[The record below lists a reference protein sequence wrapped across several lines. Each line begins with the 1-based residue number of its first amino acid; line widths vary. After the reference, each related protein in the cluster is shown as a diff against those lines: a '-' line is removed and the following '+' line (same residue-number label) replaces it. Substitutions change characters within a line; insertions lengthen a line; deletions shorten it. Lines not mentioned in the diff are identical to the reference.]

1 MEKRDRNTMEK
12 ILIEG
17 EDQGL
22 PKGPSTLGF
31 FQFESDGQIRT
42 KNADNVFVLVVH
54 YDFENTP
61 EYRMWDKADVEN
73 LKKTFG
79 DNRNCNFRSLYRPT
93 RKILLDLLGS
103 QEKLLRYFNS
113 KVIPSV
119 FVLFILSHG
128 HRNGSIDTD
137 YLGSVFDGNKYI
149 SFTTKEVFDS
159 LEILDKFKECLKIVN
174 FGPCRGEL
182 DDAKFDPNKEKYS
195 YNNRNSCRITSF
207 PDMPNT
213 VIVYSTVET
222 TTATTSVDGSW
233 FVKIVCDV
241 LNQMS
246 EDKPLL
252 LFLTSVQYAMHK
264 VSLEGIDPETKLP
277 VGQTAEVKM
286 FPLDRSFSF
295 SRSLTAE
302 KSISRTDSRMEKA
315 ATITSTSEYFSWKS
329 DEGKNIR
336 GRRAF
341 IFYEQLTKKVEETE
355 KALRQNLDFDTR
367 TWKLNDANLISYS
380 EQVCEMEHDVG
391 CVLTFIFG
399 QVSEKKETKEVCVLV
414 GGRDIPITSIVHE
427 FVGPKNKRLIGKP
440 KIFFIIDQ
448 KPLKCDSHSSAK
460 YPLKVA
466 STNHSGWLIMI
477 LKDKDLLEKLI
488 EIFKGDELKKGR
500 SLQELLVPLLT
511 TGTKKELTLL
521 NSTLQY
527 LLDFPNWPRIFVKP
541 DFKLTVRGNKK
552 KICFKDLIKEAKM
565 LRENQVWLLSSVAG
579 AGKSTVLKE
588 IAFQVGKSDQNAKIL
603 NISLNKNFKTLTKR
617 RVDAVE
623 FLAKTTGNSSEDIN
637 NWIAQKKVVVFL
649 DGFDEI
655 CPHSRDKALG
665 IVRALKEK
673 RVPLCVAT
681 RPHEAKVIE
690 ETIKNATLV
699 EIEPFDEAKQIE
711 FLRLETNNNDE
722 EIKRVLHAVQQ
733 IGLSNSIYIPLQ
745 YRHGNMNT
753 ILVNPLHL
761 SLVAQCSGEGNLF
774 QIYDKVVRK
783 KVQKGLERK
792 YGCKQVEDES
802 IDKELIPLPLIAFRY
817 MNNEPLVGDG
827 VTREDLAKMNDYG
840 VAIVEQETVTFLHQT
855 FAEFLAAQHFLKNV
869 GESSNFDFKFI
880 GSWGMAE
887 VSKFLDLFY
896 STLENEE
903 EIKIYTQIK
912 VPEEISNK
920 SALFL
925 YHVCEKNLKHIF
937 KVLKPHI
944 TFCDVQMENYFN
956 YLRFDIQVLGCK
968 KHRSSICVNY
978 AIKLLVKAIRSE
990 EIFTELLEMNAI
1002 DSRTLE
1008 EYIDW
1013 VLIEIACYNATS
1025 VFNQLKETFP
1035 NFVEL
1040 LRKSSS
1046 NAGAGCTAVANDNY
1060 EILELFLENGFGKDT
1075 LERSMYGDTLYSA
1088 CREGKLKYVKIL
1100 LKHGA
1105 KQYFDGRKIWDPLN
1119 VAVKHGQLDIV
1130 KLFVEEEI
1138 SGLARDKVTL
1148 EANIFQ
1154 TVKEYNG
1161 DFNAFHYAVYYG
1173 KKEIAEYLLSKSP
1186 HLKHIRTGEGKSPL
1200 QLAVDRRF
1208 GEFVLWLAREIG
1220 DDLSS
1225 FIPRGETQSW
1235 TEHDHF
1241 IYDHFLLLRGD
1252 LTEKDERGKSPLH
1265 CAAQHRHL
1273 QLVRE
1278 FIAKDADVA
1287 AKDARGWNALHFACT
1302 FIDFINWHNNSE
1314 VVKLLHL
1321 TNPQLVKETTNEGET
1336 ALHILVNN
1344 NFKRLSSNSYT
1355 WSGRKPFRF
1364 LVYEAGVDLEA
1375 RDSKGRTAED
1385 VANDKDRGYWG
1396 NLNREVPKRSHFVRI
1411 SPLRRAASTRL
1422 ARMKENYTFQGTLE
1436 AESVQFC

>member
-1 MEKRDRNTMEK
+1 
-12 ILIEG
+12 
-17 EDQGL
+17 
-22 PKGPSTLGF
+22 
-31 FQFESDGQIRT
+31 
-42 KNADNVFVLVVH
+42 
-54 YDFENTP
+54 
-61 EYRMWDKADVEN
+61 
-73 LKKTFG
+73 
-79 DNRNCNFRSLYRPT
+79 
-93 RKILLDLLGS
+93 
-103 QEKLLRYFNS
+103 
-113 KVIPSV
+113 
-119 FVLFILSHG
+119 
-128 HRNGSIDTD
+128 
-137 YLGSVFDGNKYI
+137 
-149 SFTTKEVFDS
+149 
-159 LEILDKFKECLKIVN
+159 
-174 FGPCRGEL
+174 
-182 DDAKFDPNKEKYS
+182 
-195 YNNRNSCRITSF
+195 
-207 PDMPNT
+207 MPNT

-222 TTATTSVDGSW
+222 TMANTSERGSS
-233 FVKIVCDV
+233 FVNSMCDV
-241 LNQMS
+241 LSQIS

-252 LFLTSVQYAMHK
+252 LALTSVQHKMHK
-264 VSLEGIDPETKLP
+264 ASLAMMDLVTNLP
-277 VGQTAEVKM
+277 LGQTPEVKM
-286 FPLDRSFSF
+286 FSSDTSFSF
-295 SRSLTAE
+295 SRSMLTAAT
-302 KSISRTDSRMEKA
+302 SVSRTDSRMEKA
-315 ATITSTSEYFSWKS
+315 ATITSTSEFFSWKS
-329 DEGKNIR
+329 DEGQNIR

-341 IFYEQLTKKVEETE
+341 IFYEQQTREVEETE

-367 TWKLNDANLISYS
+367 LWKWKKESLDVYFN
-380 EQVCEMEHDVG
+380 QVREMEHDVG
-391 CVLTFIFG
+391 CVLTCIFG
-399 QVSEKKETKEVCVLV
+399 QVSEKERTKEVCLIVD
-414 GGRDIPITSIVHE
+414 GKEKPIADILHGFI
-427 FVGPKNKRLIGKP
+427 GPKNDKLIGKP
-440 KIFFIIDQ
+440 KIFFIVDQ
-448 KPLKCDSHSSAK
+448 KAMECDSHNSSK
-460 YPLKVA
+460 SKFEVS
-466 STNHSGWLIMI
+466 STKHSGWLVMI
-477 LKDKDLLEKLI
+477 LKDKDLLEQLI
-488 EIFKGDELKKGR
+488 GIFKGDELKKGR
-500 SLQELLVPLLT
+500 SLQELLVPLLS

-527 LLDFPNWPRIFVKP
+527 LLDFPDWPRTFVKP
-541 DFKLTVRGNKK
+541 DFKLGGNRK
-552 KICFKDLIKEAKM
+552 KICFEDLIGEAKM

-690 ETIKNATLV
+690 KTVGNATLV

-711 FLRLETNNNDE
+711 FLRLETNNNKE

-733 IGLSNSIYIPLQ
+733 IGLSS
-745 YRHGNMNT
+745 RRDEDT

-783 KVQKGLERK
+783 KVQLCLERENDGNK
-792 YGCKQVEDES
+792 VAQRK
-802 IDKELIPLPLIAFRY
+802 IDIALNLLRLIAFRF
-817 MNNEPLVGDG
+817 MKNEELVGPE
-827 VTREDLAKMNDYG
+827 VTKKDLAKMNNYG
-840 VAIVEQETVTFLHQT
+840 VAIVEEETVTFLHQT

-869 GESSNFDFKFI
+869 EESGNFDFEFI
-880 GSWGMAE
+880 GKRNMEE
-887 VSKFLDLFY
+887 VSKFVDLFY

-903 EIKIYTQIK
+903 EIEIFTQIK
-912 VPEEISNK
+912 VPEEISNE

-925 YHVCEKNLKHIF
+925 DHVCEKNLKHIF

-944 TFCDVQMENYFN
+944 TFCDEQMEKYSF
-956 YLRFDIQVLGCK
+956 YRDDRELGCT

-978 AIKLLVKAIRSE
+978 AIKLLGIAIRSE

-1008 EYIDW
+1008 NNMYD
-1013 VLIEIACYNATS
+1013 VLIEIACYNAIS

-1046 NAGAGCTAVANDNY
+1046 NAGAGCTAVANGND
-1060 EILELFLENGFGKDT
+1060 EILELLLENGFGKDFLEHFIYGRT
-1075 LERSMYGDTLYSA
+1075 LNRA
-1088 CREGKLKYVKIL
+1088 CREGKLKCVKIL

-1105 KQYFDGRKIWDPLN
+1105 KQAIYYDKSIWDPLN
-1119 VAVKHGQLDIV
+1119 VAVKYGHLDIV

-1161 DFNAFHYAVYYG
+1161 DFNAFHYAVYYRE
-1173 KKEIAEYLLSKSP
+1173 KEIAEYLLSKSP
-1186 HLKHIRTGEGKSPL
+1186 DLKHIKTGEGKSPL
-1200 QLAVDRRF
+1200 QLAADRRF
-1208 GEFVLWLAREIG
+1208 GEFVFWLAREIG

-1252 LTEKDERGKSPLH
+1252 LTKTDERGKTLLH
-1265 CAAQHRHL
+1265 LAAQHGNL

-1278 FIAKDADVA
+1278 IIAKGADVA
-1287 AKDARGWNALHFACT
+1287 AKDARGWNALHYACT
-1302 FIDFINWHNNSE
+1302 FTDFINWHDNSE
-1314 VVKLLHL
+1314 VVKLLHF
-1321 TNPQLVKETTNEGET
+1321 TNPQLVKETTNKGET

-1344 NFKRLSSNSYT
+1344 NFERLSFNST
-1355 WSGRKPFRF
+1355 RWSGRKPFRF

-1385 VANDKDRGYWG
+1385 VADDKECAVYWEHLSEEDISG
-1396 NLNREVPKRSHFVRI
+1396 RSRRFRI
-1411 SPLRRAASTRL
+1411 GETWEFSIY
-1422 ARMKENYTFQGTLE
+1422 K
-1436 AESVQFC
+1436 

>member
-1 MEKRDRNTMEK
+1 MRPTKERGLLQIQMGKRDRDTMEE

-22 PKGPSTLGF
+22 PKGPSNLGF
-31 FQFESDGQIRT
+31 FQFESDRQIRT
-42 KNADNVFVLVVH
+42 EKAKNVFFLVVH
-54 YDFENTP
+54 YDFKNIKE
-61 EYRMWDKADVEN
+61 EERKWDEGDVKN
-73 LKKTFG
+73 LKTTFG
-79 DNRNCNFRSLYRPT
+79 DNRNCNFRSLHRP
-93 RKILLDLLGS
+93 KKEIFLHLLGN
-103 QEKLLRYFNS
+103 QEKLLRFFSS
-113 KVIPSV
+113 KDIPSI
-119 FVLFILSHG
+119 FVLFFLSHG
-128 HRNGSIDTD
+128 NENGVIYTD
-137 YLGSVFDGNKYI
+137 YWSETLNDFI
-149 SFTTKEVFDS
+149 SFTTKEVFES
-159 LEILDKFKECLKIVN
+159 LEKLDGFKKCLKIVN

-195 YNNRNSCRITSF
+195 YENRNSCRITSS

-222 TTATTSVDGSW
+222 TTATTRKDGSW
-233 FVKIVCDV
+233 FVIKVCEV

-252 LFLTSVQYAMHK
+252 LALTSVQHKMHK
-264 VSLEGIDPETKLP
+264 MSLKELDPETKLP
-277 VGQTAEVKM
+277 VGQTPEVKM
-286 FPLDRSFSF
+286 FSLETSFYF
-295 SRSLTAE
+295 SRS
-302 KSISRTDSRMEKA
+302 KSVSRTDSRMEKA
-315 ATITSTSEYFSWKS
+315 ATITSSEYFSWKS

-336 GRRAF
+336 GRHAF
-341 IFYEQLTKKVEETE
+341 IFCEQQTREVEETE
-355 KALRQNLDFDTR
+355 KALRKNLDFETR

-488 EIFKGDELKKGR
+488 GIFKGDELKKRR

-511 TGTKKELTLL
+511 TGTNKELTLL

-527 LLDFPNWPRIFVKP
+527 LLDFPDWPRTFVKP
-541 DFKLTVRGNKK
+541 DFKLGGNRK
-552 KICFKDLIKEAKM
+552 KICFEDLIGEAKN
-565 LRENQVWLLSSVAG
+565 LRENQVWLLSLVAG

-588 IAFQVGKSDQNAKIL
+588 IAFQIGKSDQDARVL
-603 NISLNKNFKTLTKR
+603 NISLNKNFKTLTKP

-623 FLAKTTGNSSEDIN
+623 FLAKTTGNSTEDIK
-637 NWIAQKKVVVFL
+637 NWIAQKKVVTFL

-690 ETIKNATLV
+690 EAVGNAKLV

-722 EIKRVLHAVQQ
+722 EIKRVLLAVKQ
-733 IGLSNSIYIPLQ
+733 IGHSNSR
-745 YRHGNMNT
+745 YRLGNLDT

-783 KVQKGLERK
+783 KVQLCLERK
-792 YGCKQVEDES
+792 YGCKQVEDDS
-802 IDKELIPLPLIAFRY
+802 IDKELIPLLLIAFRY
-817 MNNEPLVGDG
+817 INDDPLVGDG

-840 VAIVEQETVTFLHQT
+840 VATVEQETVTFLHQT

-869 GESSNFDFKFI
+869 EESGIFDIEFI
-880 GSWGMAE
+880 GKWKMEE
-887 VSKFLDLFY
+887 VSKFVDLFY

-903 EIKIYTQIK
+903 EIEIYTQIK
-912 VPEEISNK
+912 VPEEISNE

-925 YHVCEKNLKHIF
+925 NLVCEKNLKHIF

-944 TFCDVQMENYFN
+944 TFCDEQMEK
-956 YLRFDIQVLGCK
+956 YLNLTFYNKELDGCR

-978 AIKLLVKAIRSE
+978 AIKLLINSIRSE

-1002 DSRTLE
+1002 DSRILE
-1008 EYIDW
+1008 NNMDD
-1013 VLIEIACYNATS
+1013 VLKEIARYNAIS

-1040 LRKSSS
+1040 LRKSSIS
-1046 NAGAGCTAVANDNY
+1046 DVAGCIAVANDND
-1060 EILELFLENGFGKDT
+1060 EIIELMLENGFGKDFLEHFMYGRT
-1075 LERSMYGDTLYSA
+1075 LERA
-1088 CREGKLKYVKIL
+1088 CREGRLKYVKIL

-1105 KQYFDGRKIWDPLN
+1105 KQAFDGHKIWDPLN
-1119 VAVKHGQLDIV
+1119 VAVKWGQLDIV

-1161 DFNAFHYAVYYG
+1161 DFNAFHCAVYYR

-1186 HLKHIRTGEGKSPL
+1186 DLKHITTREGKSPL

-1208 GEFVLWLAREIG
+1208 GEFVLWLAREVG

-1225 FIPRGETQSW
+1225 LIPKGKRQDW
-1235 TEHDHF
+1235 TKHDHF

-1252 LTEKDERGKSPLH
+1252 LTKKKERGKTLLH
-1265 CAAQHRHL
+1265 CAAQHGHL

-1278 FIAKDADVA
+1278 FIAKGADVA

-1302 FIDFINWHNNSE
+1302 FTDFINWHDNSE
-1314 VVKLLHL
+1314 VVRLLHL
-1321 TNPQLVKETTNEGET
+1321 TNPQLAKETTNEGET

-1344 NFKRLSSNSYT
+1344 NFERLSSNT
-1355 WSGRKPFRF
+1355 CRMSGTKPFRF

-1385 VANDKDRGYWG
+1385 VANDKDRRYWG
-1396 NLNREVPKRSHFVRI
+1396 YLSE
-1411 SPLRRAASTRL
+1411 
-1422 ARMKENYTFQGTLE
+1422 EDE
-1436 AESVQFC
+1436 D

>member
-1 MEKRDRNTMEK
+1 MDEMEK
-12 ILIEG
+12 ILRQG
-17 EDQGL
+17 EAQGR
-22 PKGPSTLGF
+22 PRGPADLGF
-31 FQFESDGQIRT
+31 FQFESGKQ
-42 KNADNVFVLVVH
+42 NADNVFVLLIH
-54 YDFENTP
+54 YRNFEKWNKFRNCDAP
-61 EYRMWDKADVEN
+61 DVEN
-73 LKKTFG
+73 LKTTFG
-79 DNRNCNFRSLYRPT
+79 KNRNCYFRNLYRPE
-93 RKILLDLLGS
+93 KEILLDLLGS
-103 QEKLLRYFNS
+103 QEKLLRYFSS
-113 KVIPSV
+113 KDIPSV
-119 FVLFILSHG
+119 FVLFFLSHG
-128 HRNGSIDTD
+128 NENGVIYTD
-137 YLGSVFDGNKYI
+137 HWSEQQKDFI
-149 SFTTKEVFDS
+149 SFTTEDVFNS
-159 LEILDKFKECLKIVN
+159 LKKLDGFEKCLKLVN
-174 FGPCRGEL
+174 FGPCRGNL
-182 DDAKFDPNKEKYS
+182 DDAKFDRKEDYKS
-195 YNNRNSCRITSF
+195 YNNQNSCRITYSA
-207 PDMPNT
+207 PDLPNT

-222 TTATTSVDGSW
+222 TMANTSERGSW
-233 FVKIVCDV
+233 FVNSMCDV
-241 LNQMS
+241 LSQIN

-252 LFLTSVQYAMHK
+252 LFLTSVQHK
-264 VSLEGIDPETKLP
+264 VHKASIAGPDFATNLHL
-277 VGQTAEVKM
+277 GQTPEVKM
-286 FPLDRSFSF
+286 FPLDTSFFF
-295 SRSLTAE
+295 SRALNAAKPVSRNDSL
-302 KSISRTDSRMEKA
+302 MEKA
-315 ATITSTSEYFSWKS
+315 ATITSTSESFPWKS
-329 DEGKNIR
+329 REGKNIR

-341 IFYEQLTKKVEETE
+341 IFYERQTLEVQDME

-367 TWKLNDANLISYS
+367 LWKLNDDSLKLYIT
-380 EQVCEMEHDVG
+380 QVSKMEHDVG
-391 CVLTFIFG
+391 CVVTCIFG
-399 QVSEKKETKEVCVLV
+399 QVSVNKETKEVCVLV
-414 GGRDIPITSIVHE
+414 NGREIPITDILHG
-427 FVGPKNKRLIGKP
+427 FIGPKNDRLIGKP

-448 KPLKCDSHSSAK
+448 KAMESDNLKSSK
-460 YPLKVA
+460 SKFEVF
-466 STNHSGWLIMI
+466 STNHSGWLVMI
-477 LKDKDLLEKLI
+477 LKDKDLLEQLI
-488 EIFKGDELKKGR
+488 GIFKGDELKKGR
-500 SLQELLVPLLT
+500 SLQELLVLT

-527 LLDFPNWPRIFVKP
+527 LLDFPDWPRTFVKP
-541 DFKLTVRGNKK
+541 DFKLTVRGNRK
-552 KICFKDLIKEAKM
+552 KICFEDLIGEAKM

-588 IAFQVGKSDQNAKIL
+588 IAFQIGKSDQDARVL
-603 NISLNKNFKTLTKR
+603 NISLNKNFKTLTKP

-623 FLAKTTGNSSEDIN
+623 FLAKTTGNSSEDIK

-665 IVRALKEK
+665 ILRALKEK

-690 ETIKNATLV
+690 ATIKNATLV

-711 FLRLETNNNDE
+711 FLRLETNNNEE

-733 IGLSNSIYIPLQ
+733 IGLSS
-745 YRHGNMNT
+745 RRDEDT

-774 QIYDKVVRK
+774 QIYDKVVMK
-783 KVQKGLERK
+783 KVQLCLERENDGNK
-792 YGCKQVEDES
+792 VAQRK
-802 IDKELIPLPLIAFRY
+802 IDNALNLLRLIAFRF
-817 MNNEPLVGDG
+817 MKNEELVGPE
-827 VTREDLAKMNDYG
+827 VTKKDLAKMNNYG
-840 VAIVEQETVTFLHQT
+840 VAIVEQEKVTFLHQT
-855 FAEFLAAQHFLKNV
+855 FAEFLAAQQFLKNV
-869 GESSNFDFKFI
+869 GESGNFDFEFI
-880 GSWGMAE
+880 GQWYREE
-887 VSKFLDLFY
+887 VRKFVDLFY

-903 EIKIYTQIK
+903 EIEIYTQIK

-920 SALFL
+920 SVLFL
-925 YHVCEKNLKHIF
+925 NHVCKENLKHIF

-944 TFCDVQMENYFN
+944 TFCDEQMEKYSFYRDN
-956 YLRFDIQVLGCK
+956 RELGCT

-1008 EYIDW
+1008 NNMDD

-1040 LRKSSS
+1040 LRKSSIS
-1046 NAGAGCTAVANDNY
+1046 DVAGCIAVHYDND
-1060 EILELFLENGFGKDT
+1060 EILELMLENGFGKDF
-1075 LERSMYGDTLYSA
+1075 LEHFMYGRTLFIA

-1105 KQYFDGRKIWDPLN
+1105 KQAIDIAFSIPQRICDPLN
-1119 VAVKHGQLDIV
+1119 VAVEYGHLDIV

-1138 SGLARDKVTL
+1138 SGFPRDKVTL
-1148 EANIFQ
+1148 EADIFQ
-1154 TVKEYNG
+1154 TDKENAVKQYNREFIG
-1161 DFNAFHYAVYYG
+1161 EESDGFNAFHYAVYYRE
-1173 KKEIAEYLLSKSP
+1173 KEIAEYLLSKSP
-1186 HLKHIRTGEGKSPL
+1186 DLKHIRTGEGKSPL
-1200 QLAVDRRF
+1200 KLAVDHRN

-1252 LTEKDERGKSPLH
+1252 LTEKDERGKTLLH
-1265 CAAQHRHL
+1265 CAAQHGHL

-1278 FIAKDADVA
+1278 FIAKGANVT
-1287 AKDARGWNALHFACT
+1287 AKDANGWNALHFACT
-1302 FIDFINWHNNSE
+1302 FIDFINRHDNSE

-1321 TNPQLVKETTNEGET
+1321 TNPQLVKETTNKGET

-1375 RDSKGRTAED
+1375 RDSKGLTAED

-1396 NLNREVPKRSHFVRI
+1396 HLSEEDEDYSGRIYRYRIRE
-1411 SPLRRAASTRL
+1411 
-1422 ARMKENYTFQGTLE
+1422 NW
-1436 AESVQFC
+1436 ESCSSK